1 MAAASLTDR
10 VGALE
15 AHVAVIASLPAHL
28 SRLETEVVE
37 FRAEVRQEFALLR
50 QALRVEIREGDDQTE
65 CQLRE
70 EIREGDEETRRLM
83 RVLHEDL
90 IERLNTI
97 GEGLN
102 GGPSR
107 PKRVRR

>member
-15 AHVAVIASLPAHL
+15 AHVAVLASLPAHL

-50 QALRVEIREGDDQTE
+50 QALRV
-65 CQLRE
+65 

>member
-1 MAAASLTDR
+1 M
-10 VGALE
+10 
-15 AHVAVIASLPAHL
+15 IASLPAHL

-50 QALRVEIREGDDQTE
+50 QALRV
-65 CQLRE
+65 